1 MNTRSSC
8 GITVGETGF
17 DHAVRN
23 FFILTQDFAVD
34 MVHAKWE
41 WREYAT

>member
-1 MNTRSSC
+1 MSTRSSC
-8 GITVGETGF
+8 GITVGETEF

-41 WREYAT
+41 RREGVT